1 MEMRIALVFFILI
14 ISLGFVGCEREPDV
28 TVPEKPDFKVYTLD
42 VSGVEPAGSRRSM
55 LVISHNAVAAF
66 PLDLSA
72 ENRQLTEQGPTT
84 IIEAQTVSACD
95 DSGQKSLAE
104 NHNIVRNIQAAGPIQ
119 TKDVVDIRSIRLEMP
134 FRTQTED
141 FDRIP
146 GTFCVGFHIQG
157 SGWVW
162 DFTPLKPE
170 LDNDARKGFGQI
182 AAKDKNVD
190 IVGLLFD
197 TTTNIEK
204 IELEAKKS
212 E

>member
-1 MEMRIALVFFILI
+1 METRIALVFFILI
-14 ISLGFVGCEREPDV
+14 MSLGFVGCEREPDA

-42 VSGVEPAGSRRSM
+42 VSGVEGSRRGM

-72 ENRQLTEQGPTT
+72 ENRELTEMGSTT
-84 IIEAQTVSACD
+84 IIEAQTLSACD
-95 DSGQKSLAE
+95 GSGVKTLADD
-104 NHNIVRNIQAAGPIQ
+104 HHLVRNITAAGPIE
-119 TKDVVDIRSIRLEMP
+119 TKDIADVRSIRLEMP
-134 FRTQTED
+134 FRTQHED

-146 GTFCVGFHIQG
+146 GTFCVGFHLKG
-157 SGWVW
+157 NGWVW
-162 DFTPLKPE
+162 DFTPVRPE

-190 IVGLLFD
+190 IVAVLFD
-197 TTTNIEK
+197 TTTNIDK
-204 IELEAKKS
+204 IEFEAKKS